1 MATEDKGYDY
11 EKQHIDEEDNSPYE
25 IVRAAVSNKDDPT
38 LPVMTFRFWVLGFIF
53 TCALSFVNQFFY
65 YRTTPLTVGI
75 LTVQLVTFPLGK
87 LMARVLPKGILN
99 PGPFNIKEHVLITAM
114 ANAAAGTAY
123 AVDIV
128 TIKRIWYKQDI
139 GFLGSFLLVFTTQC
153 LGYGMAGICRRFLV
167 RPAAMI
173 WPANLVNISVFRTLH
188 EESEDSK
195 GISRLKFFLIVSCCS
210 FVYYFLPGFL
220 ASFLTC
226 ISILCY
232 IAPNNTLVNIIGSG
246 SKGLGVLS
254 FSLDWNTIT
263 SFLGSPL
270 VTPFWAEINN
280 QIGYVAIC
288 WILIPIGYFTNT
300 WSAKS
305 YTLLST
311 TVYQTN
317 GDEYDPLQVLKPNGG
332 GLDLQAYETYG
343 PIRLSYFFAVGY
355 GVGFATLSALLVH
368 TALYHGGE
376 IMSRF
381 REARSQDDDIHAKL
395 MDRYPEVPDWWYGG
409 FFILNLALA
418 IFVCEYYG
426 IDLPWWAVLL
436 ATLIAAIFVLP
447 AGIITAIANTTPG
460 LNILTEF
467 VIGYL
472 LPGYPI
478 ANVTFKTYGYIAMAQ
493 AITFVGDLKLGHYM
507 KIPPK
512 AMFIAQSVG
521 TVIAGLINLSTAYWL
536 FTTPGFCNPQVDPKF
551 KDTVWTCPNTK
562 VFYSASIIWGV
573 IGPARMF
580 GPGAYYNS
588 LMWWFVIGAVLPIPM
603 WLLARR
609 YPNSFWQYGHVPII
623 LSATAVMPPATP
635 VMYNSWIILGFIF
648 QFYLFR
654 YRNIWWSKYNY
665 ILSAGMDTGVALC
678 GLLLFFAFQSPGITL
693 KWWGTQNDC
702 PNWAG

>member
-1 MATEDKGYDY
+1 
-11 EKQHIDEEDNSPYE
+11 
-25 IVRAAVSNKDDPT
+25 
-38 LPVMTFRFWVLGFIF
+38 
-53 TCALSFVNQFFY
+53 VN
-65 YRTTPLTVGI
+65 V
-75 LTVQLVTFPLGK
+75 
-87 LMARVLPKGILN
+87 
-99 PGPFNIKEHVLITAM
+99 
-114 ANAAAGTAY
+114 
-123 AVDIV
+123 
-128 TIKRIWYKQDI
+128 
-139 GFLGSFLLVFTTQC
+139 
-153 LGYGMAGICRRFLV
+153 
-167 RPAAMI
+167 
-173 WPANLVNISVFRTLH
+173 SVFRTLH
-188 EESEDSK
+188 EESENDY

-210 FVYYFLPGFL
+210 FTYYFLPGFL

-226 ISILCY
+226 ISLLCY
-232 IAPNNTLVNIIGSG
+232 IAPNNKLANIVGSG
-246 SKGLGVLS
+246 TKGLGVLS

-280 QIGYVAIC
+280 QIGFIAIC
-288 WILIPIGYFTNT
+288 WILIPIGYFNNT
-300 WSAKS
+300 WDAQS

-317 GDEYDPLQVLKPNGG
+317 GQQYNPLQVLDPNE
-332 GLDLQAYETYG
+332 GLNVTAYNNYG

-376 IMSRF
+376 IMARF
-381 REARSQDDDIHAKL
+381 REARNQNDDIHAKL

-409 FFILNLALA
+409 FFLLNLALA

-426 IDLPWWAVLL
+426 IGLPWWAVLL
-436 ATLIAAIFVLP
+436 ATVIAAIFVLP
-447 AGIITAIANTTPG
+447 AGIITAIANVTPG

-467 VIGYL
+467 VIGYM
-472 LPGYPI
+472 LPGFPI

-507 KIPPK
+507 KVPPK

-521 TVIAGLINLSTAYWL
+521 TVLAGLINLSTAYWL
-536 FTTPGFCNPQVDPKF
+536 FSTPGFCNPHLDPLF
-551 KDTVWTCPNTK
+551 KDSVWTCPNTK

-588 LMWWFVIGAVLPIPM
+588 LLWWFLIGAVLPIPM

-635 VMYNSWIILGFIF
+635 VMYQSWIILGFIF
-648 QFYLFR
+648 QFVLFR
-654 YRNIWWSKYNY
+654 YRNKWWSKYNY
-665 ILSAGMDTGVALC
+665 ILSAGMDTGVAMC
-678 GLLLFFAFQSPGITL
+678 GLLLFFAFQSTNVSVN
-693 KWWGTQNDC
+693 WWGTQNDC
-702 PNWAG
+702 PNYAF